1 MNLETIKNIYFI
13 GIGGIGMSA
22 LARYFLFHKKEVAGY
37 DRVPSELTQKLTE
50 EGAMIHYEESVH
62 QIPELF
68 KNTKETLVIYTPAIP
83 PEHQEFLY
91 FQENGFSLKKRA
103 EVLGLITHSSKGL
116 CIAGTHGKTTTSTI
130 LAHLLH
136 QSHIGCNA
144 FLGGI
149 SKNYKTNLLLSNTS
163 PYTVIEADEYDRSFH
178 WLSPHIAAITSMEPD
193 HLDIYGSEEN
203 YRAGFGKF
211 TSLIQPNGVLLV
223 KEGLPLIPKLQK
235 EVKVYTYSRTQGDF
249 YAQNVT
255 IENGEIYFDF
265 ITPTGKI
272 KNIQL
277 GVPIAINIEN
287 SIAAM
292 AISLLV
298 GATEEEVR
306 AGIKSYQGVDR
317 RFDFQIKTPK
327 LVFLN
332 DYAHHPAEVRQS
344 ISSIKELYP
353 DKKITGIF
361 QPHLFSRTQNF
372 YKEFAQS
379 LSLLDKVILM
389 DIYPA
394 REKPIKGVTSELIFK
409 ELDATVE
416 KKLIKKED
424 LLQYIAKEPIE
435 VLITLGAGGIDTF
448 VPQIKNTLK
457 NNL

>member
-37 DRVPSELTQKLTE
+37 DRIPSELTRKLAK
-50 EGAMIHYEESVH
+50 EGALIHYEESVNN
-62 QIPELF
+62 IPDAF
-68 KNTKETLVIYTPAIP
+68 KKNKETLIIYTPAIAA
-83 PEHQEFLY
+83 EHKELLY
-91 FQENGFSLKKRA
+91 FQENGFNLKKRA

-149 SKNYKTNLLLSNTS
+149 SKNYKTNLLLSETS

-203 YRAGFGKF
+203 YRASFEKF
-211 TSLIQPNGVLLV
+211 TSLIQPGGVLLV
-223 KEGLPLIPKLQK
+223 KEGLPLTPQLHK
-235 EVKVYTYSRTQGDF
+235 EVKVYTYSRTKGDF

-255 IENGEIYFDF
+255 IEDGEIYFDL
-265 ITPTGKI
+265 ITPTGAI

-292 AISLLV
+292 AISLLIGV
-298 GATEEEVR
+298 TEEEVKE
-306 AGIKSYQGVDR
+306 GIKSYQGVDR

-332 DYAHHPAEVRQS
+332 DYAHHPAEVKQS

-353 DKKITGIF
+353 NKKITGIF
-361 QPHLFSRTQNF
+361 QPHLFSRTQSF

-394 REKPIKGVTSELIFK
+394 REKPIEGVTSELIFN
-409 ELDATVE
+409 ELDSTIE
-416 KKLIKKED
+416 KKLIKKEE

-435 VLITLGAGGIDTF
+435 VLMTLGAGDIDTF

>member
-37 DRVPSELTQKLTE
+37 DRVPSELTRKLAK
-50 EGAMIHYEESVH
+50 EGALIHYEESVNN
-62 QIPELF
+62 IPDAF
-68 KNTKETLVIYTPAIP
+68 KKNKETLIIYTPAIAADHK
-83 PEHQEFLY
+83 ELLY
-91 FQENGFSLKKRA
+91 FQENGFNSKKRA

-149 SKNYKTNLLLSNTS
+149 SKNYKTNLLLSETS

-203 YRAGFGKF
+203 YRASFEKF
-211 TSLIQPNGVLLV
+211 TSLIQPGGVLLV
-223 KEGLPLIPKLQK
+223 KEGLPLVPQLHK
-235 EVKVYTYSRTQGDF
+235 EVKVYTYSRTKGDF

-255 IENGEIYFDF
+255 IENGEIYFDL
-265 ITPTGKI
+265 ITPTGTI

-292 AISLLV
+292 AISLLIGV
-298 GATEEEVR
+298 TEEEVKE
-306 AGIKSYQGVDR
+306 GIKSYQGVDR
-317 RFDFQIKTPK
+317 RFDFQIKTPE

-332 DYAHHPAEVRQS
+332 DYAHHPAEVKQS

-353 DKKITGIF
+353 NKKITGIF
-361 QPHLFSRTQNF
+361 QPHLFSRTQSF

-394 REKPIKGVTSELIFK
+394 REKPIEGVTSELIFN
-409 ELDATVE
+409 ELDSTIE
-416 KKLIKKED
+416 KKLIKKEE
-424 LLQYIAKEPIE
+424 LLQYIGKEPIE
-435 VLITLGAGGIDTF
+435 VLMTIGAGDIDTF